1 MRIST
6 PILLTFLLTLAFSW
20 TARAA
25 EVSAAPADAK
35 PAGTEAEN
43 LFAKGREA
51 LFQGK
56 SAEAIDLLAKAVAA
70 DKTKTSYRLALARAY
85 RYAGKDEQAIAS
97 LEEILK
103 AAPDHVEAGQML
115 GELYTAAKQWKDVV
129 RVLDPLLKYRHD
141 YPTYHM
147 LAEAQNNLNDRDK
160 ARKSY
165 EEALKLNP
173 QSAPDHYQLGN
184 LYLAANFFA
193 LAADSYH
200 EALRLGLDSPVL
212 RYKLG
217 SAYFNL
223 RNYFGAISVQTIKS
237 GTTGTIDGAWY
248 LIEAVPDKKD
258 VFRCAR
264 RTRPST
270 RLPRRSPTAFKTGPT
285 STCCGRRSISTR
297 GATHRLTRCSRRS
310 SRP

>member
-6 PILLTFLLTLAFSW
+6 PILLTFLLALAFSRA
-20 TARAA
+20 ARAEPPANKEAMEQVLKSLA
-25 EVSAAPADAK
+25 EDAKPADAK

-237 GTTGTIDGAWY
+237 GTTGTIDGV
-248 LIEAVPDKKD
+248 VPD
-258 VFRCAR
+258 RSRAR
-264 RTRPST
+264 
-270 RLPRRSPTAFKTGPT
+270 
-285 STCCGRRSISTR
+285 
-297 GATHRLTRCSRRS
+297 
-310 SRP
+310 

>member
-1 MRIST
+1 MRMT
-6 PILLTFLLTLAFSW
+6 MTLLCVILIGLTIPWSILAADPPAGAKPSD
-20 TARAA
+20 AKSPAA
-25 EVSAAPADAK
+25 EADDWY
-35 PAGTEAEN
+35 
-43 LFAKGREA
+43 AKGREA

-56 SAEAIDLLAKAVAA
+56 SAEAVELLAKAVAA
-70 DKTKTSYRLALARAY
+70 DKTKTSYKLALARAY

-97 LEEILK
+97 LEGILK

-115 GELYTAAKQWKDVV
+115 GELYTAARRWKEVV

-147 LAEAQNNLNDRDK
+147 LAEAQNNLNDRDQ

-193 LAADSYH
+193 LAGDSYH

-237 GTTGTIDGAWY
+237 GSAGMIDGPWY
-248 LIEAVPDKKD
+248 LIEAVPDQKD
-258 VFRCAR
+258 VFRCAGEFGHLPDCQGHCR
-264 RTRPST
+264 RPSGPA
-270 RLPRRSPTAFKTGPT
+270 RHPRPAGDDLSQ
-285 STCCGRRSISTR
+285 
-297 GATHRLTRCSRRS
+297 
-310 SRP
+310 RPPLRPGL